1 MTPEQYHQVLIG
13 LDRALFV
20 FHEAVPELDERDAKL
35 IERLTAIRADVI
47 QLGSGHPFRL
57 LPPNKEE
64 QEDSEITRVPW
75 R

>member
-20 FHEAVPELDERDAKL
+20 FQEAVPELDERDARL
-35 IERLTAIRADVI
+35 IERITAIRGDVI

-57 LPPNKEE
+57 LPPKTEE
-64 QEDSEITRVPW
+64 EDSEITRVPW